1 MIIRVVEHSRTKAPA
16 PPGKVTMRKMSD
28 IIRKQEPVI
37 LPPQASVKQACELMR
52 DHRIGAILVAKEDR
66 RLLGIFTGRDA
77 VCRVLAE
84 GRTAADT
91 TLAEVMTPRPH
102 TMPPGKTAIE
112 ALRLMLGCGCRHLPV
127 VENGTIVGVVSRW
140 DFQGHEQVRL
150 DEETGIWERI

>member
-1 MIIRVVEHSRTKAPA
+1 MPRFTHYAEAQLSLRSLRSIVAGQPPATAEKSATVLEAALLMKQQGKGALLVVDGSRL
-16 PPGKVTMRKMSD
+16 
-28 IIRKQEPVI
+28 I
-37 LPPQASVKQACELMR
+37 
-52 DHRIGAILVAKEDR
+52 
-66 RLLGIFTGRDA
+66 GIFTERDA
-77 VCRVLAE
+77 LFRVI
-84 GRTAADT
+84 AARRDPGST
-91 TLAEVMTPRPH
+91 RLAEVMTPRPH